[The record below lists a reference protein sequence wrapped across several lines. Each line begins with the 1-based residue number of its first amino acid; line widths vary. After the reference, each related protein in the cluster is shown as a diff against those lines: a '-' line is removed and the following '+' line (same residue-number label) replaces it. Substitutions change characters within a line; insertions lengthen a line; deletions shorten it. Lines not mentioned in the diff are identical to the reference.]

1 MITGKVSST
10 PRNAYLRCDGRGFN
24 SSLGGFSFE
33 GNTLSSIG
41 GNFSNLSAHPFA
53 SSTSLR
59 SIMECINSNSDAVT
73 SSRHLGLTRQN
84 LRGSSYEI

>member
-10 PRNAYLRCDGRGFN
+10 PRNAYLRCDGKGCN
-24 SSLGGFSFE
+24 SSLGGFSSE

-53 SSTSLR
+53 YITSLCR
-59 SIMECINSNSDAVT
+59 IMECRNSNSDVFT
-73 SSRHLGLTRQN
+73 SSTQLRLTRQD
-84 LRGSSYEI
+84 LRGSSYET